1 MNNVHFERHGAAL
14 ACEEVKA
21 EIDLRREVDCGGI
34 ARGNIGA
41 GEEGAAGH
49 SKERRDFLE
58 VREVPFPEERLDAAA
73 VDAAIGRKNNVDRY
87 YFDRPLEIAA
97 QNSRKVFSSKNQ
109 TAAATGDQKLRIV
122 R

>member
-34 ARGNIGA
+34 ARRNIGA

-58 VREVPFPEERLDAAA
+58 VREVPFPEERLDAAS
-73 VDAAIGRKNNVDRY
+73 VDAAVGRKNDVGGHHVDG
-87 YFDRPLEIAA
+87 PLEIAT
-97 QNSRKVFSSKNQ
+97 QYSRKVFSSENQ
-109 TAAATGDQKLRIV
+109 TATATGD
-122 R
+122 

>member
-14 ACEEVKA
+14 AREQVKA
-21 EIDLRREVDCGGI
+21 EIDLRSEVDGRRI
-34 ARGNIGA
+34 ARRNIGA

-73 VDAAIGRKNNVDRY
+73 VDAAIGRKNDLGGHHVNG
-87 YFDRPLEIAA
+87 PLEIAT
-97 QNSRKVFSSKNQ
+97 QYSRKVFSGENQ
-109 TAAATGDQKLRIV
+109 TAAATGD
-122 R
+122 